1 MFLSYKWRDNRSN
14 ALACILKIS
23 VCKRIDSIREV
34 VRLMLAHPTVLV
46 PDTSLT
52 SFSSRISQEMHP
64 YVTDYLINYILW
76 NQQRSRFLES
86 CTWGVYNWCYLL
98 LLNCF
103 PETDV
108 WFFHRQFKYGEIFW
122 QSLFVLTVYEHIS
135 GIGSSHF
142 WAQFFLSLWKEFHTE
157 KVKITRKYLTIS
169 YFTSQLNLNNF
180 NCNTDLVNVLT
191 SHL

>member
-86 CTWGVYNWCYLL
+86 CTWGVYTWCYLL

-103 PETDV
+103 PETAV
-108 WFFHRQFKYGEIFW
+108 WFFLRQFKYGEIFCGYRVW
-122 QSLFVLTVYEHIS
+122 THKWHRVKPLLSTIFFKSLERISHRKSENNGKILNYFIFYQSIKLE
-135 GIGSSHF
+135 
-142 WAQFFLSLWKEFHTE
+142 QF
-157 KVKITRKYLTIS
+157 
-169 YFTSQLNLNNF
+169 
-180 NCNTDLVNVLT
+180 
-191 SHL
+191 